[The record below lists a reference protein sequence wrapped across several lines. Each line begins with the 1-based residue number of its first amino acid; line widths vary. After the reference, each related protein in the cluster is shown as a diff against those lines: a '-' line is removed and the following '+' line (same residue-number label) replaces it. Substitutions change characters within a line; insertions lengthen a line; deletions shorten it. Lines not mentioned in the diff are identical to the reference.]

1 MKPIFSRGPSLQIR
15 LILAV
20 LVALGVIIADSRLGT
35 FSQIRTYMDTAVS
48 PFYFVSNGPRELLD
62 SVSQTLATRD
72 QLELENRALRQE
84 LLLKNSDLLMLGQ
97 YKQENARLR
106 ELLGS
111 PLRQDE
117 QKMVTQVIS
126 TVNDPYSDQ
135 VVIDKGS
142 VNGVYEGQPV
152 ISDKGVVG
160 QVVAVAKMTS
170 RVLLICDATHALPIQ
185 VLRNDIRVIAAGNG
199 CTDDLQLEHLPA
211 NTDIRVG
218 DVLVT
223 SGLGG
228 RFPEGYPVG
237 VVSSVKLDTQRAYTV
252 IQARPTAGLQRLR
265 YLLLL
270 WGADRNGANPMT
282 PEEVHRVANER
293 LMQMMPQVLPA
304 PDAMG
309 PQMPAP
315 ATGLTPSQPSQ
326 PAGGAIVASY
336 RSQGRWVIW
345 LSFLIALLLQIMPW
359 PADISVFRPNW
370 VLLILL
376 YWILALPHRVNV
388 GTGFVMGAILDLIS
402 GSTLGVRAL
411 SLSIVAYLVALKY
424 QLFRNLALWQQALVV
439 MLLSLAVDI
448 IVFWAEF
455 LVINVSFRPEVFWSS
470 VVNGILWPWLFLLM
484 RKVRQQFAVQ

>member
-1 MKPIFSRGPSLQIR
+1 M
-15 LILAV
+15 
-20 LVALGVIIADSRLGT
+20 
-35 FSQIRTYMDTAVS
+35 
-48 PFYFVSNGPRELLD
+48 
-62 SVSQTLATRD
+62 
-72 QLELENRALRQE
+72 
-84 LLLKNSDLLMLGQ
+84 
-97 YKQENARLR
+97 
-106 ELLGS
+106 
-111 PLRQDE
+111 
-117 QKMVTQVIS
+117 
-126 TVNDPYSDQ
+126 
-135 VVIDKGS
+135 
-142 VNGVYEGQPV
+142 
-152 ISDKGVVG
+152 
-160 QVVAVAKMTS
+160 VAVAKLTS

-228 RFPEGYPVG
+228 RFPEGYPVA

-282 PEEVHRVANER
+282 PEKVHRVANER
-293 LMQMMPQVLPA
+293 LMQMMPQVLPS

-309 PQMPAP
+309 PKLPEP
-315 ATGLTPSQPSQ
+315 ATGITQPTPQQ
-326 PAGGAIVASY
+326 PATGNAVTAPAAPHSPQLIALHKGYAAAKWCSTACACAGRIIVASY

-359 PADISVFRPNW
+359 PDNLIVFRPNW

-402 GSTLGVRAL
+402 GSTLGVRVLAM
-411 SLSIVAYLVALKY
+411 SIIAYLVALKY

-439 MLLSLAVDI
+439 MLLSLVVDI

-470 VVNGILWPWLFLLM
+470 VVNGVLWPWIFLLM

>member
-1 MKPIFSRGPSLQIR
+1 
-15 LILAV
+15 
-20 LVALGVIIADSRLGT
+20 
-35 FSQIRTYMDTAVS
+35 
-48 PFYFVSNGPRELLD
+48 
-62 SVSQTLATRD
+62 
-72 QLELENRALRQE
+72 
-84 LLLKNSDLLMLGQ
+84 
-97 YKQENARLR
+97 
-106 ELLGS
+106 
-111 PLRQDE
+111 
-117 QKMVTQVIS
+117 MVTQVIS

-160 QVVAVAKMTS
+160 QVVAVAKLTS

-228 RFPEGYPVG
+228 RFPEGYPVA

-293 LMQMMPQVLPA
+293 LMQMMPQVLPS

-309 PQMPAP
+309 PKLPEP
-315 ATGLTPSQPSQ
+315 ATGITQPTPQQPATGNAVTAPAAPTQPAANRSPQGLRRRKVVLNRLRVRREDNSGELSQPGTLGNL
-326 PAGGAIVASY
+326 A
-336 RSQGRWVIW
+336 
-345 LSFLIALLLQIMPW
+345 LFLIALLLQIMPW
-359 PADISVFRPNW
+359 PDNLIVFRPNW

-376 YWILALPHRVNV
+376 Y
-388 GTGFVMGAILDLIS
+388 
-402 GSTLGVRAL
+402 
-411 SLSIVAYLVALKY
+411 
-424 QLFRNLALWQQALVV
+424 
-439 MLLSLAVDI
+439 
-448 IVFWAEF
+448 
-455 LVINVSFRPEVFWSS
+455 
-470 VVNGILWPWLFLLM
+470 
-484 RKVRQQFAVQ
+484 

>member
-20 LVALGVIIADSRLGT
+20 LVALGIIIADSRLGT

-48 PFYFVSNGPRELLD
+48 PFYFISNGPRELLD
-62 SVSQTLATRD
+62 GVSQTLASRD

-84 LLLKNSDLLMLGQ
+84 LLLKNSELLMLGQ

-160 QVVAVAKMTS
+160 QVVAVAKLTS

-218 DVLVT
+218 DVIYLTGTLVT
-223 SGLGG
+223 CRDVCHRRLIELKRPIPYDLNGKAIFHAGPIVRKNGEKWEMVS
-228 RFPEGYPVG
+228 VG
-237 VVSSVKLDTQRAYTV
+237 PTTSMRMEAFEKDFIEQTGVKLVVGKGGMGPLTEAGCKQFKALHVIFPAGCAVVAATQV
-252 IQARPTAGLQRLR
+252 EEI
-265 YLLLL
+265 
-270 WGADRNGANPMT
+270 
-282 PEEVHRVANER
+282 EEVHWTELGMPESLWVCRVKEF
-293 LMQMMPQVLPA
+293 
-304 PDAMG
+304 G
-309 PQMPAP
+309 P
-315 ATGLTPSQPSQ
+315 L
-326 PAGGAIVASY
+326 IVSIDTH
-336 RSQGRWVIW
+336 GNN
-345 LSFLIALLLQIMPW
+345 LIAENKKLFAERRDP
-359 PADISVFRPNW
+359 
-370 VLLILL
+370 
-376 YWILALPHRVNV
+376 
-388 GTGFVMGAILDLIS
+388 
-402 GSTLGVRAL
+402 
-411 SLSIVAYLVALKY
+411 IVDEICEHVHYIK
-424 QLFRNLALWQQALVV
+424 
-439 MLLSLAVDI
+439 
-448 IVFWAEF
+448 
-455 LVINVSFRPEVFWSS
+455 
-470 VVNGILWPWLFLLM
+470 
-484 RKVRQQFAVQ
+484 